1 MHATSEEKSDDSKD
15 SFYEE
20 LELVF
25 DRFPEYHMKMLGD
38 LNVKLEREDT
48 FKPTIENDSL
58 HQDSNDKGVRIAN
71 FTTSKNL
78 VVESTMFP
86 H

>member
-1 MHATSEEKSDDSKD
+1 MRRENILKS
-15 SFYEE
+15 
-20 LELVF
+20 
-25 DRFPEYHMKMLGD
+25 
-38 LNVKLEREDT
+38 
-48 FKPTIENDSL
+48 TIENDSL